1 MLPPPPALHPP
12 PVQSLLSSS
21 LPARMFVRVG
31 VRWRHNQIFSYGLV
45 TIGYHFLV
53 RGEGEEEEEDL
64 YFDMII
70 IKAYKLVRS
79 RRLRY

>member
-1 MLPPPPALHPP
+1 MLHVLESP

-21 LPARMFVRVG
+21 LPVRMFVRVG
-31 VRWRHNQIFSYGLV
+31 VRSRHNQIFSYGLV

-53 RGEGEEEEEDL
+53 RGEEEEEDL

-70 IKAYKLVRS
+70 MKAYKLVRS

>member
-1 MLPPPPALHPP
+1 MLHVLESP

-21 LPARMFVRVG
+21 LPVRMFVRVG
-31 VRWRHNQIFSYGLV
+31 VRWCHNQIFSYGLV

-53 RGEGEEEEEDL
+53 RGEEEEEDL

>member
-1 MLPPPPALHPP
+1 MLHVLESPPG
-12 PVQSLLSSS
+12 QSLLSSS
-21 LPARMFVRVG
+21 LPVRMFVRVG

-53 RGEGEEEEEDL
+53 RGEEEEEGL
-64 YFDMII
+64 YFGMII